1 MLTVLLAI
9 YRRRSEPPRVTFIRA
24 GRETLVSRLPTN
36 GKVEPLEWQT
46 VRAET
51 AGLVTAVSVQEG
63 QPVAKGAIMARLSAP
78 GAQAELSTAE
88 ASVAEARAALTTVA
102 RGGRSSELAEIEN
115 GLHRA
120 RLDHEAA
127 QRDYSAL
134 HRLEEKQAATRA
146 EAQAAQGRLRQAEIE
161 IESLERKRAALVS
174 GADRA
179 VAEARLRQA
188 EAAVRLARRRMAD
201 AVVRAPLSGV
211 VYSLPARVG
220 NYVNIGD
227 PIASVG
233 RLDSLRVRVY
243 VDEPELGRVSVGQPV
258 RITWDA
264 MPGREW
270 QGVVDKLPAQI
281 QTLGTRQ
288 VGEVQCAIDNRRREL
303 VPGTNVNAEI
313 RTTVAR
319 EALTI
324 PRECLRRESGHLGVF
339 VLKGDTIHWY
349 PVKTGVST
357 VARAQ
362 ITDGLS
368 EGDAV
373 ALPGD
378 VPLSDGKQ
386 VTPVFR

>member
-1 MLTVLLAI
+1 MIMLVLAI
-9 YRRRSEPPRVTFIRA
+9 YRRRSAPPRVTFVKA

-36 GKVEPLEWQT
+36 GKVEPLEWQV

-51 AGLVTAVSVQEG
+51 AGLVTTVSVQEG
-63 QPVAKGAIMARLSAP
+63 QSVAKGAIMARLSAP
-78 GAQAELSTAE
+78 RAQAELSTAE
-88 ASVAEARAALTTVA
+88 ASVAEAQAALATVT
-102 RGGRSSELAEIEN
+102 RGGRSAELAEIEN

-120 RLDHEAA
+120 RLDYEAA
-127 QRDYSAL
+127 HRDYSAL

-146 EAQAAQGRLRQAEIE
+146 EVQAAQGRLRQAEIE
-161 IESLERKRAALVS
+161 IESLQRRRSALVS
-174 GADRA
+174 GSDRA

-188 EAAVRLARRRMAD
+188 EAAVRLASHRMAD
-201 AVVRAPLSGV
+201 AVIRAPISGV

-243 VDEPELGRVSVGQPV
+243 VDEPELGLVTVGQPV

-264 MPGREW
+264 IPGREW

-281 QTLGTRQ
+281 QPLGTRQ
-288 VGEVQCAIDNRRREL
+288 VGEVQCTIDNSRREL

-324 PRECLRRESGHLGVF
+324 PRECLRRESGRLGVF
-339 VLKGDTIHWY
+339 VLNGNTARWR

-357 VARAQ
+357 TTRAQ
-362 ITDGLS
+362 ITGGLS

-378 VPLSDGKQ
+378 VPLSDGRQ